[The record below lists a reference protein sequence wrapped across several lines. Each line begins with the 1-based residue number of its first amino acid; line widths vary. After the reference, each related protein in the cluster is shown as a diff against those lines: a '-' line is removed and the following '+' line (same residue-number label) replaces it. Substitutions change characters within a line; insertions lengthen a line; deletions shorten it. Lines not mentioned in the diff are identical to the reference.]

1 MTRKYAITGG
11 AGFIGSNLAEA
22 LADGNE
28 VVVVDDLSSGRR
40 ENLAG
45 QNVDL
50 VEGSI
55 LDLDL
60 LKEAFEGCACVF
72 HQAAVASVQRSVEDP
87 IFTSRVGVEGTLNVL
102 VAARD
107 AGAEKVI
114 FASSA
119 AVYGDSPILPK
130 REDMRAEPKSPY
142 AAGKLAG
149 EGFCMAFNEVYG
161 MRNVVLRY
169 FNVYGPRQDP
179 SSEYSAVI
187 PKFVS
192 AHLAGIAPV
201 IYGDG
206 EQTRDFVYVK
216 DVVRANILA
225 SKGSVPGVYNI
236 ASGTRTSLN
245 ELSGFVK
252 EITGSKV
259 EAAYSQAR
267 AGDIRDSVAEVKR
280 ARKIGYSPKFTLEE
294 GLRSMIEYSS
304 TRIKPVVV

>member
-1 MTRKYAITGG
+1 MTKKYAITGG

-22 LADGNE
+22 LAAGNE

-45 QNVDL
+45 LDVEL

-60 LKEAFEGCACVF
+60 LRGAFEGCDCVF
-72 HQAAVASVQRSVEDP
+72 HMAAIASVQRSVEDP
-87 IFTSRVGVEGTLNVL
+87 SRVGVEGTLNVL

-107 AGAEKVI
+107 VGAEKVV

-119 AVYGDSPILPK
+119 AVYGDSPLLPK
-130 REDMRAEPKSPY
+130 REDMRPEPKSPY
-142 AAGKLAG
+142 AVSKLAG
-149 EGFCMAFNEVYG
+149 EGFCLAFNEVYG
-161 MRNVVLRY
+161 MRNVALRY

-179 SSEYSAVI
+179 NSEYAAVI

-192 AHLAGIAPV
+192 AYLAGEAPV
-201 IYGDG
+201 IFGDG

-225 SKGSVPGVYNI
+225 SEGSVQGVYNI

-245 ELSGFVK
+245 ELSGIIK
-252 EITGSKV
+252 EITGSEV
-259 EAAYSQAR
+259 EAVYSEPR
-267 AGDIRDSVAEVKR
+267 AGDIRDSVADIEAAKI
-280 ARKIGYSPKFTLEE
+280 IGYSPEYTMEE
-294 GLRSMIEYSS
+294 GLREAIQWY
-304 TRIKPVVV
+304 RLLDGGKHV

>member
-28 VVVVDDLSSGRR
+28 VVVVDDLSSGKK

-45 QNVDL
+45 LDVEL

-60 LKEAFEGCACVF
+60 LRGAFEGCACVF

-87 IFTSRVGVEGTLNVL
+87 ILTSRVGVEGTLNVL

-107 AGAEKVI
+107 VGAEKVV

-119 AVYGDSPILPK
+119 AVYGDSPLLPK
-130 REDMRAEPKSPY
+130 REDMRPEPKSPY
-142 AAGKLAG
+142 AVSKLAG
-149 EGFCMAFNEVYG
+149 EGFSLAFNEVYG
-161 MRNVVLRY
+161 MKNVALRY

-179 SSEYSAVI
+179 ASEYAAVI

-192 AHLAGIAPV
+192 AYLEGRAPV
-201 IYGDG
+201 IFGDG
-206 EQTRDFVYVK
+206 VQTRDFVYVR

-225 SKGSVPGVYNI
+225 SEAGVPGVYNI

-245 ELSGFVK
+245 ELSEIIK
-252 EITGSKV
+252 RITGSKIDPI
-259 EAAYSQAR
+259 YSEAR
-267 AGDIRDSVAEVKR
+267 AGDIRDSVADITNAEEM
-280 ARKIGYSPKFTLEE
+280 GYSP
-294 GLRSMIEYSS
+294 EYSLERGLQKKVEYQTS
-304 TRIKPVVV
+304 CS

>member
-28 VVVVDDLSSGRR
+28 VVVVDDLSAGRK

-72 HQAAVASVQRSVEDP
+72 HEAAIASVQRSVEDP

-119 AVYGDSPILPK
+119 AVYGDTPALPK
-130 REDMRAEPKSPY
+130 REDMRPEPKSPY

-149 EGFCMAFNEVYG
+149 EGFCIAFNEVYG

-179 SSEYSAVI
+179 NSEYAAVI

-192 AHLAGIAPV
+192 AYLAGDAPL
-201 IYGDG
+201 IFGDG

-225 SKGSVPGVYNI
+225 SKGCVPGVYNI

-245 ELSGFVK
+245 ELSRLVK

-259 EAAYSQAR
+259 EAAYSKAR
-267 AGDIRDSVAEVKR
+267 AGDIRDSVADIGLAEE
-280 ARKIGYSPKFTLEE
+280 IGYSPSYTMEE
-294 GLRSMIEYSS
+294 GLRDAIRWY
-304 TRIKPVVV
+304 RLLDWGNHV

>member
-1 MTRKYAITGG
+1 MTKKYAITGG

-22 LADGNE
+22 LADGDE

-45 QNVDL
+45 LDVEL

-60 LKEAFEGCACVF
+60 LRGAFEGCACVF
-72 HQAAVASVQRSVEDP
+72 HMAAIASVQRSVEDP
-87 IFTSRVGVEGTLNVL
+87 IQTSRVGVEGTLNVL

-107 AGAEKVI
+107 AGAEKVV

-119 AVYGDSPILPK
+119 AVYGDSPLLPK
-130 REDMRAEPKSPY
+130 REDMRPEPKSPY
-142 AAGKLAG
+142 AVSKLAG
-149 EGFCMAFNEVYG
+149 EGFCLAFNEVYG
-161 MRNVVLRY
+161 MKNVALRY

-179 SSEYSAVI
+179 NSEYAAVI

-192 AHLAGIAPV
+192 AYLEGRAPV
-201 IYGDG
+201 IFGDG
-206 EQTRDFVYVK
+206 VQTRDFVYVR

-225 SKGSVPGVYNI
+225 SEAGVPGVYNI

-245 ELSGFVK
+245 ELSEIIK
-252 EITGSKV
+252 RITGSKIDPI
-259 EAAYSQAR
+259 YSEAR
-267 AGDIRDSVAEVKR
+267 AGDIRDSVADITNAEEM
-280 ARKIGYSPKFTLEE
+280 GYSP
-294 GLRSMIEYSS
+294 EYSLERGLQKKVEYQTS
-304 TRIKPVVV
+304 CS

>member
-1 MTRKYAITGG
+1 MTKKYAITGG

-22 LADGNE
+22 LADGGE
-28 VVVVDDLSSGRR
+28 VVVVDDLSAGRR

-45 QNVDL
+45 QNVEL

-60 LKEAFEGCACVF
+60 LRGAFEGCACVF

-87 IFTSRVGVEGTLNVL
+87 ISTSRVGVEGTLNVL

-107 AGAEKVI
+107 AGAGRVV

-119 AVYGDSPILPK
+119 AVYGDSPLLPK
-130 REDMRAEPKSPY
+130 REDMRPEPKSPY

-149 EGFCMAFNEVYG
+149 EGFSLAFNEVYG

-179 SSEYSAVI
+179 ASEYAAVI

-192 AHLAGIAPV
+192 AYLAGIAPV
-201 IYGDG
+201 IFGDG
-206 EQTRDFVYVK
+206 VQTRDFVYVR

-225 SKGSVPGVYNI
+225 SEASVPGVYNI
-236 ASGTRTSLN
+236 ASGARTSLN
-245 ELSGFVK
+245 ELSGIIK
-252 EITGSKV
+252 EITCSEV
-259 EAAYSQAR
+259 EPIYSEAR
-267 AGDIRDSVAEVKR
+267 AGDIRDSVADVKK
-280 ARKIGYSPKFTLEE
+280 ARKIGFQPEYALEE
-294 GLRSMIEYSS
+294 GLLGMIEYSS
-304 TRIKPVVV
+304 TKIKPAAI

>member
-1 MTRKYAITGG
+1 MTKKYAITGG

-22 LADGNE
+22 LADGDE

-45 QNVDL
+45 LDVEL

-60 LKEAFEGCACVF
+60 LRGAFEGCACVF
-72 HQAAVASVQRSVEDP
+72 HEAAVASVQRSVEDP
-87 IFTSRVGVEGTLNVL
+87 IQTSRVGVEGTLNAL

-107 AGAEKVI
+107 AGAEKVV

-130 REDMRAEPKSPY
+130 REDMRPEPKSPY

-149 EGFCMAFNEVYG
+149 EGFSLAFNEVYG
-161 MRNVVLRY
+161 MKNVALRY

-179 SSEYSAVI
+179 NSEYAAVI

-192 AHLAGIAPV
+192 A
-201 IYGDG
+201 Y
-206 EQTRDFVYVK
+206 
-216 DVVRANILA
+216 LA
-225 SKGSVPGVYNI
+225 SEAGVPGVYNI

-245 ELSGFVK
+245 ELSGIIK
-252 EITGSKV
+252 EITGSELEPV
-259 EAAYSQAR
+259 YSEPR
-267 AGDIRDSVAEVKR
+267 AGDIRARIFSEVHHGRGTSRSDSMVSA
-280 ARKIGYSPKFTLEE
+280 IGL
-294 GLRSMIEYSS
+294 G
-304 TRIKPVVV
+304 

>member
-1 MTRKYAITGG
+1 MTKKYAITGG

-22 LADGNE
+22 LADGSE
-28 VVVVDDLSSGRR
+28 VVVVDDLSSGKK

-45 QNVDL
+45 LEVEL

-60 LKEAFEGCACVF
+60 LRGAFEGCACVF
-72 HQAAVASVQRSVEDP
+72 HQAAIASVQRSVEDP
-87 IFTSRVGVEGTLNVL
+87 IQTGRVGVEGTLNVL

-107 AGAEKVI
+107 AGAEKVV

-119 AVYGDSPILPK
+119 AVYGDSPLLPK
-130 REDMRAEPKSPY
+130 REDMRPEPKSPY
-142 AAGKLAG
+142 AVGKLAG
-149 EGFCMAFNEVYG
+149 EGFSLAFNEVYG

-179 SSEYSAVI
+179 CSEYAAVI

-192 AHLAGIAPV
+192 AYLAGKAPV
-201 IYGDG
+201 IFGDG
-206 EQTRDFVYVK
+206 VQTRDFVYVK

-225 SKGSVPGVYNI
+225 SEGSIPGVYNI

-245 ELSGFVK
+245 ELAEIIRKISGSEVK
-252 EITGSKV
+252 PI
-259 EAAYSQAR
+259 YSEAR
-267 AGDIRDSVAEVKR
+267 AGDIRDSVADITKAEEM
-280 ARKIGYSPKFTLEE
+280 GYSP
-294 GLRSMIEYSS
+294 EYSLERGLQKMAEYQTS
-304 TRIKPVVV
+304 SS

>member
-1 MTRKYAITGG
+1 MTKKYAITGG

-22 LADGNE
+22 LADGSE
-28 VVVVDDLSSGRR
+28 VVVIDDLSSGKK

-45 QNVDL
+45 LDVEL

-60 LKEAFEGCACVF
+60 LRGAFEGCDCVF
-72 HQAAVASVQRSVEDP
+72 HEAAIASVQRSVEDP
-87 IFTSRVGVEGTLNVL
+87 ILTSRVGVEGTLNVL
-102 VAARD
+102 VAGRD
-107 AGAEKVI
+107 AGAEKVV

-130 REDMRAEPKSPY
+130 REDMRPEPKSPY
-142 AAGKLAG
+142 AVAKLAG
-149 EGFCMAFNEVYG
+149 EGFSLAFNEVYG
-161 MRNVVLRY
+161 MRNVALRY

-179 SSEYSAVI
+179 ASEYAAVI

-192 AHLAGIAPV
+192 AYLAGIAPV
-201 IYGDG
+201 IFGDG

-225 SKGSVPGVYNI
+225 SEASVSGVYNI

-245 ELSGFVK
+245 ELSEIIK
-252 EITGSKV
+252 RITGSKIDPIYS
-259 EAAYSQAR
+259 EARS
-267 AGDIRDSVAEVKR
+267 GDIRDSVADITNAEEM
-280 ARKIGYSPKFTLEE
+280 GYSP
-294 GLRSMIEYSS
+294 EYSLERGLQKKVEYQTS
-304 TRIKPVVV
+304 CS

>member
-1 MTRKYAITGG
+1 MTKKYAITGG

-22 LADGNE
+22 LADGGE
-28 VVVVDDLSSGRR
+28 VVVVDDLSAGRR

-45 QNVDL
+45 QNVEL

-72 HQAAVASVQRSVEDP
+72 HEAAVASVQRSVEDP
-87 IFTSRVGVEGTLNVL
+87 IQTSRVGVEGTVNVL

-107 AGAEKVI
+107 ACAEKVV

-119 AVYGDSPILPK
+119 AVYGDSPTLPK
-130 REDMRAEPKSPY
+130 REDMRPEPKSPY
-142 AAGKLAG
+142 AVAKLAG
-149 EGFCMAFNEVYG
+149 VGFSLAFNEVYG

-179 SSEYSAVI
+179 NSEYAAVI

-192 AHLAGIAPV
+192 AYLERIAPV
-201 IYGDG
+201 IFGDG

-225 SKGSVPGVYNI
+225 SEAGLPGVYNI
-236 ASGTRTSLN
+236 ASGTRTSLK
-245 ELSGFVK
+245 ELSGIIK
-252 EITGSKV
+252 EITCSEV
-259 EAAYSQAR
+259 EPIYSEAR
-267 AGDIRDSVAEVKR
+267 AGDIRDSVADITNAEEM
-280 ARKIGYSPKFTLEE
+280 GYSPEHSLER
-294 GLRSMIEYSS
+294 GLQGMVEYQTSCS
-304 TRIKPVVV
+304 

>member
-28 VVVVDDLSSGRR
+28 VVVVDDLSAGRR

-45 QNVDL
+45 QNVTF

-72 HQAAVASVQRSVEDP
+72 HEAAVASVQRSVEDP
-87 IFTSRVGVEGTLNVL
+87 ISTSRVGVEGTLNVL

-107 AGAEKVI
+107 VGAEKVV

-119 AVYGDSPILPK
+119 AVYGDSPLLPK
-130 REDMRAEPKSPY
+130 REDMRPEPKSPY
-142 AAGKLAG
+142 AVSKLAG
-149 EGFCMAFNEVYG
+149 EGYCIAFNEVYG

-179 SSEYSAVI
+179 ASEYSAVI

-192 AHLAGIAPV
+192 AYLASEAPV
-201 IYGDG
+201 IFGDG
-206 EQTRDFVYVK
+206 EQTRDFVYVR

-225 SKGSVPGVYNI
+225 GEGSVPGVYNI

-245 ELSGFVK
+245 ELSGLVK
-252 EITGSKV
+252 KITGSKV
-259 EAAYSQAR
+259 EAMYSQAR
-267 AGDIRDSVAEVKR
+267 AGDIRDSMADITKAEEM
-280 ARKIGYSPKFTLEE
+280 GYSP
-294 GLRSMIEYSS
+294 EYSLKRGLQRMVEYQAS
-304 TRIKPVVV
+304 CS

>member
-1 MTRKYAITGG
+1 MTKKYAITGG

-22 LADGNE
+22 LAEGNE
-28 VVVVDDLSSGRR
+28 VVVVDDLSAGRR

-45 QNVDL
+45 QNVEL

-87 IFTSRVGVEGTLNVL
+87 IQTSRVGVEGTVNVL

-107 AGAEKVI
+107 VGAEKVV

-119 AVYGDSPILPK
+119 AVYGDSPLLPK
-130 REDMRAEPKSPY
+130 REDMRPEPKSPY

-161 MRNVVLRY
+161 MRNVALRY

-179 SSEYSAVI
+179 NCEYAAVI

-192 AHLAGIAPV
+192 AYLAGDAPV
-201 IYGDG
+201 IFGDG

-225 SKGSVPGVYNI
+225 SKAGVPGVYNI
-236 ASGTRTSLN
+236 ASGKRTSLN
-245 ELSGFVK
+245 ELSRLVK
-252 EITGSKV
+252 EITGSEIDPV
-259 EAAYSQAR
+259 YSEAR
-267 AGDIRDSVAEVKR
+267 AGDIRDSVADIGLAEE
-280 ARKIGYSPKFTLEE
+280 IGYYPKYTMKE
-294 GLRSMIEYSS
+294 GLREAISWY
-304 TRIKPVVV
+304 R